1 MMDEKLIQ
9 RISEKDEQAIRQMVY
24 EYQHYIYTI
33 ALRIVKTKEQA
44 EEITQDVFLK
54 VIAKIDTFNR
64 KAKFSTWLFTIVYR
78 TALNVADRS
87 KNELSLEQLSIPEQ
101 PDLSVVFE
109 ENIQE
114 RQHILWQGIDKLKTD
129 QGVVVSLFYL
139 QQFSIAE
146 IAGIMNI
153 PQNTIKS
160 LLFRGRNNLKNCLL
174 KKYEVEDLL

>member
-1 MMDEKLIQ
+1 MDEKLIQ
-9 RISEKDEQAIRQMVY
+9 RISEKDEQAIRQMVHK
-24 EYQHYIYTI
+24 YQHYIYTI

-78 TALNVADRS
+78 TALNVAGRS
-87 KNELSLEQLSIPEQ
+87 KNELYPEQLAIPEQ
-101 PDLSVVFE
+101 PDLSTVFE
-109 ENIQE
+109 ESAQE
-114 RQHILWQGIDKLKTD
+114 RQRILWQGIDKLKTD

-146 IAGIMNI
+146 ITGIMNI
-153 PQNTIKS
+153 PQNTVKS
-160 LLFRGRNNLKNCLL
+160 LLFRGRGNLKNLL
-174 KKYEVEDLL
+174 LEEYEVEDLV

>member
-1 MMDEKLIQ
+1 MDEKLIQ
-9 RISEKDEQAIRQMVY
+9 GISEKDEQAVRQMVH
-24 EYQHYIYTI
+24 EYQNYIYTI
-33 ALRIVKTKEQA
+33 ALRIVKTKELA

-78 TALNVADRS
+78 TALNAADHS
-87 KNELSLEQLSIPEQ
+87 KKELSLEKVSLSEQ
-101 PDLSVVFE
+101 QELTSIFE
-109 ENIQE
+109 ENVQE
-114 RQHILWQGIDKLKTD
+114 RQRILWQGIDSLKTE

-153 PQNTIKS
+153 PKNTVKS
-160 LLFRGRNNLKNCLL
+160 LLFRGRSSLKTILL
-174 KKYEVEDLL
+174 KEYEVEDLL